1 MFKSPNLRKRF
12 VIRQVPAK
20 QVSKAAGNVSVGERG
35 SFSGDGD
42 GWLQLKIIT
51 KLRRFMNQVS

>member
-35 SFSGDGD
+35 SFGGDGD

-51 KLRRFMNQVS
+51 KLRRFMN